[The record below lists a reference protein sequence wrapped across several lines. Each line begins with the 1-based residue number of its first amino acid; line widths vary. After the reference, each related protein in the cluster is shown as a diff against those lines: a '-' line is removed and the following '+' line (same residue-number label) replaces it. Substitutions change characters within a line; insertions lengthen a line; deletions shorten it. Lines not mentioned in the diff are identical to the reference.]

1 MKNILLLTDFSEN
14 ATNAIRYAMH
24 FFESKKCTFYL
35 MYVHKIGNYISDDL
49 LISPKN
55 SIYDSITK
63 KPKAKLETLIT
74 ILKNDFKTEDYHF
87 ETVVDYDVFTDAINQ
102 SITKF
107 LIDFVIMGS
116 NGTSNVK
123 EVLFGS
129 NTMNVIKKVK
139 CKTIVVPKD
148 YRFKPLNQ
156 FLVSLELDSA
166 LNTELIE
173 NIIDFTEDFHLK
185 LHVLRIILGN
195 NDSNIILRD
204 KERLSLL
211 DAKYQYIEDV
221 PIDYAVSSYLQ
232 TNDINITAF
241 IAQDKSF
248 LKRLFNASPSKELKS
263 RMKLPLLVLHSQ

>member
-14 ATNAIRYAMH
+14 ATNAITYAMH
-24 FFESKKCTFYL
+24 LFESKKCTFYL
-35 MYVHKIGNYISDDL
+35 MYVHKVGDYISDDL
-49 LISPKN
+49 LMSPKN

-63 KPKAKLETLIT
+63 KPKAKLETLIA
-74 ILKNDFKTEDYHF
+74 ILKNDFKTENYHF
-87 ETVVDYDVFTDAINQ
+87 EAVVDYDVFTDAINQ
-102 SITKF
+102 FITKF

-116 NGTSNVK
+116 NGTSNFK

-139 CKTIVVPKD
+139 CKTIVIPKD

-156 FLVSLELDSA
+156 FLVSLEPGSA
-166 LNTELIE
+166 LNTKLLHD
-173 NIIDFTEDFHLK
+173 IIDFTEDFHLK
-185 LHVLRIILGN
+185 LHVLRITLDN
-195 NDSNIILRD
+195 NDSNIVIRD

-211 DAKYQYIEDV
+211 DVKYQCIEYV

-232 TNDINITAF
+232 TNDVDITAF

-248 LKRLFNASPSKELKS
+248 LKRLFSASPSKELKS